1 METDKLCK
9 LAQGILFLFLTSILL
24 ITPHLTQAQTTDINF
39 NLSANHYYNPGDKV
53 SINIS
58 SYDYSNKSARRYTF
72 KVQVLKIKNL
82 DEFYSKQLSRGS
94 LDVLG
99 ADSTNLLYLTEEV
112 RSFDKTIRQKNE
124 YGYAYMNDVIDIS
137 GLEKG
142 AYIARI
148 TNKNKVAYIGFVIT
162 SLGILSKAGTG
173 SMLGYVVQKQSG
185 EPVNDVSLNF
195 YLGMNKVGSGVTNF
209 GTAYQTFDIQQ
220 VSNINSDFN
229 NQIAALIIGQHGDD
243 VVISDSYLYFG
254 YGESKYS
261 VYIYTNQPVYRT
273 DSQVDFKGIIRT
285 MSNFQYSA
293 VGNQDITVKIKD
305 SRNAE
310 VYKEVLRSDAM
321 GSVNGSYKIEK
332 EAPLGTY
339 TIYFEIGE
347 GNTYSQTFSVEQYK
361 KPEYKVT
368 VTPENTQ
375 YLNSETIEAKIKA
388 DYYFGSP
395 VANAE
400 VEYNIFKQ
408 RYYKPWW
415 SYSEYAWWYADYYE
429 NQDENSMYNNSE
441 MIYSGK
447 GSLNEYGE
455 MTIYYNIKEDFKND
469 NNGRDW
475 WWYGWSDETDYRYI
489 IQAKVVDKSRREID
503 GIGTVL
509 VTRGKFFITANANK
523 YLYKPND
530 DVTITVRTMDFS
542 DKPVSTDFLISIYKY
557 DFSYYKDNE
566 YKKDFVAS
574 LNGKTLSEGE
584 GTVTYKLPYDAEGY
598 YIAEIQSTDERGN
611 KITGST
617 NFSVYKESMS
627 WWDDNS
633 GVLIMTDKDSYK
645 VGDTV
650 KAVVITPTPDATVLM
665 TAESDN
671 ILYYATEKFYGT
683 SKEVLIPVTEKFSSN
698 FYVKAAYIKD
708 GTMYDVQKMLMV
720 IQEQKFLTV
729 EIDPSKLIY
738 KPKEKGELKV
748 RVLDYTGMPVRNAE
762 VSLGIIDESI
772 YAIKE
777 ETTKD
782 IRKFFY
788 GPKYVYV
795 SSSYESGNYT
805 YAYSRLLTI
814 FERFNIHSIKESEL
828 ATVTGRLLD
837 RDSKIVPGA
846 IIIIDDEYQAAITND
861 SGEFEF
867 KLPAG
872 KYSISI
878 YTGKE
883 KNEDVRELVLS
894 KGETKNFVLYTDENL
909 NELEQ
914 QRVTSDGVVQDA
926 PRKLYEEIS
935 VLTEGKGAEYGNVL
949 NGVVNIKSKKDEYKS
964 AEVRSD
970 FRDAILWSSSQM
982 TDDEGYTTVEVQY
995 PDNLTEWRIT
1005 SRVVT
1010 EDTKVGQNVKTVITR
1025 KDLLVRMETPRF
1037 LQQNDNVTISTVV
1050 HNYLSSEKRTKVK
1063 FTADNVQPMSAT
1075 EQTITIPSNGEVRL
1089 DWNINV
1095 TGVTGDAKLYVEA
1108 LTDEESDAVELK
1120 VPLEPTGLKTT
1131 NSLIADFDDA
1141 YKNETKNFEIPVT
1154 SNLQSASLKF
1164 TVSPSLAST
1173 ILTALDELAGYP
1185 YGCVEQ
1191 TMSRFLP
1198 TVVVAR
1204 AFKEL
1209 DAPISAATQKDLPK
1223 MVEAGL
1229 NRLYGFQHSDGGW
1242 GWWTNDGTN
1251 PFMTAY
1257 VVYGMTNAQSA
1268 GYTIKNGVLSNGVK
1282 AMKSQ
1287 LKESLESTTRAYVLY
1302 SLSLADKSSNTLIK
1316 EYIKQLQ
1323 KEDLNDY
1330 AKSLIILTL
1339 NEIGDTQQANEVV
1352 ADLVKDVKYSGEGAA
1367 YWEGKSFHY
1376 NWQDDKVQT
1385 TAMALSALVKTN
1397 LHADLKYKIVRWLMM
1412 QRMGFAWRNTQET
1425 AFIVYSMVDY
1435 LKTSDELNPD
1445 YSIKVFVNEKEYMS
1459 KQMTRDDVFKKDQ
1472 IIEVDYTALQMN
1484 NNVIRIEKT
1493 GQGKV
1498 YFSGTV
1504 NYYVNSNNVSAMEN
1518 GFRVEREYYVI
1529 KQYESYKGN
1538 NIVYRKYPYDGN
1550 IKSGDMLLV
1559 KLRVYTKEN
1568 NLSYF
1573 MLEDPIPAGC
1583 EVITDDWAY
1592 NIEDEED
1599 YGTVYD
1605 YPYWRWWYA
1614 DKDIRDDKVTF
1625 FATYLYGD
1633 HYEFSYIMRAQI
1645 PGQYNI
1651 NPSVGALMYYP
1662 EVNGNSP
1669 TMRMNITDK

>member
-1 METDKLCK
+1 METDKLCRFV
-9 LAQGILFLFLTSILL
+9 LGLLFLFLTLGLSNSAF
-24 ITPHLTQAQTTDINF
+24 AQSSDINF

-53 SINIS
+53 IINIS
-58 SYDYSNKSARRYTF
+58 SYDYSNKSTRRNTF
-72 KVQVLKIKNL
+72 KVQILKIKNL
-82 DEFYSKQLSRGS
+82 EEFYSKQVSRGS
-94 LDVLG
+94 IDILG
-99 ADSTNLLYLTEEV
+99 ADSTNLSFLTEEV
-112 RSFDKTIRQKNE
+112 RSFEKTIKAKSE
-124 YGYAYMNDVIDIS
+124 YGYSYMNDGIEIG

-148 TNKNKVAYIGFVIT
+148 TNKNKVAYIGFVIS
-162 SLGILSKAGTG
+162 SLGVLSKAGTG
-173 SMLGYVVQKQSG
+173 SMLAYIVQKQSG
-185 EPVNDVSLNF
+185 EPVNNVSVNF
-195 YLGMNKVGSGVTNF
+195 YLGMNKIGSGVTNF
-209 GTAYQTFDIQQ
+209 GTAYQTFDINQI
-220 VSNINSDFN
+220 SNLNNDIN
-229 NQIAALIIGQHGDD
+229 NQVAPLIVGQQGDD
-243 VVISDSYLYFG
+243 VIISDSYLYFG

-285 MSNFQYSA
+285 MSNFQYA
-293 VGNQDITVKIKD
+293 IVPNQDITVKIKD

-310 VYKEVLRSDAM
+310 VYKEVLRSDNM
-321 GSVNGSYKIEK
+321 GSVWGNYKIEK

-339 TIYFEIGE
+339 TIYFELGE
-347 GNTYSQTFSVEQYK
+347 NNTYSQTFSVEQYK
-361 KPEYKVT
+361 KPEYKVV
-368 VTPENTQ
+368 VTPENAQ
-375 YLNSETIEAKIKA
+375 YLNNETIEAKVKA

-395 VANAE
+395 VTNAE

-429 NQDENSMYNNSE
+429 SQDENAMYNSSE
-441 MIYSGK
+441 MIYSGT
-447 GSLNEYGE
+447 GTLNENGE
-455 MTIYYNIKEDFKND
+455 MTILYNIKEDFKNE
-469 NNGRDW
+469 NNGRNW

-542 DKPVSTDFLISIYKY
+542 DKPVSTDFSVNIYKY

-566 YKKDFVAS
+566 YKKDFVATV
-574 LNGKTLSEGE
+574 NGKTLNEGE
-584 GTVTYKLPYDAEGY
+584 GTVTYRLPYNAEGY
-598 YIAEIQSTDERGN
+598 YVAEIEATDDRGN
-611 KITGST
+611 KITGSA
-617 NFSVYKESMS
+617 NFSVYKEGYS
-627 WWDDNS
+627 WYNEN
-633 GVLIMTDKDSYK
+633 GGTIIMTDKDSYK
-645 VGDTV
+645 IGDTV
-650 KAVVITPTPDATVLM
+650 KAVVITPTPDANVLI

-698 FYVKAAYIKD
+698 FYVKASYIQN

-720 IQEQKFLTV
+720 VQEQKFLTV

-748 RVLDYTGMPVRNAE
+748 RVLDYMGLPVRNAE

-777 ETTKD
+777 ESTTD

-788 GPKYVYV
+788 GPKWVYV
-795 SSSYESGNYT
+795 SSSFESANYT

-814 FERFNIHSIKESEL
+814 YERFNIASLKESEL

-837 RDSKIVPGA
+837 KESNIVPDA

-894 KGETKNFVLYTDENL
+894 RGETKNFVLYTDETL
-909 NELEQ
+909 NDIAEQ
-914 QRVTSDGVVQDA
+914 RGLVDGVQNQRLTTEEFSLDVMTSKTGVVQNEKNA
-926 PRKLYEEIS
+926 P
-935 VLTEGKGAEYGNVL
+935 
-949 NGVVNIKSKKDEYKS
+949 KSKKESGKDDYKT

-970 FRDAILWSSSQM
+970 FRDAILWSPSQM
-982 TDDEGYTTVEVQY
+982 TDDNGYTTVEVQY

-1005 SRVVT
+1005 SRVIT

-1037 LQQNDNVTISTVV
+1037 LQQNDNVTISTIV
-1050 HNYLSSEKRTKVK
+1050 HNYLSSEKRAKVK
-1063 FTADNVQPMSAT
+1063 FTADNVQPLNAT

-1120 VPLEPTGLKTT
+1120 VPLEPTGLKIT
-1131 NSLIADFDDA
+1131 NSVIADFDDA
-1141 YKNETKNFEIPVT
+1141 YKNETKNFEIPLT

-1164 TVSPSLAST
+1164 VVSPSLAST

-1257 VVYGMTNAQSA
+1257 VVYGMTTAQSA

-1287 LKESLESTTRAYVLY
+1287 LKDQVLEPTTRAYVLY
-1302 SLSLADKSSNTLIK
+1302 SLSLADKNSNTLIR

-1339 NEIGDTQQANEVV
+1339 NEIGDTQKANEVV
-1352 ADLVKDVKYSGEGAA
+1352 ADLIKDVKYSGEGAA

-1397 LHADLKYKIVRWLMM
+1397 LHADLKNKIVRWLMM

-1445 YSIKVFVNEKEYMS
+1445 YTIKVFVNEKEYMS
-1459 KQMTRDDVFKKDQ
+1459 KQLTRDDVFKKDE

-1484 NNVIRIEKT
+1484 NNVVRIEKT
-1493 GQGKV
+1493 GTGKV

-1504 NYYVNSNNVSAMEN
+1504 NYYVNSSNVSAMEN
-1518 GFRVEREYYVI
+1518 GFRVEREYYVLR
-1529 KQYESYKGN
+1529 QYESYKGE
-1538 NIVYRKYPYDGN
+1538 NIVYRKYNYDGN

-1559 KLRVYTKEN
+1559 KLRVYAKDQ

-1573 MLEDPIPAGC
+1573 MLEDPLPAGC

-1592 NIEDEED
+1592 QIEDEKD
-1599 YGTVYD
+1599 YRTVYG

-1625 FATYLYGD
+1625 FATYLWGD

-1645 PGQYNI
+1645 PGEYNI

-1669 TMRMNITDK
+1669 TMRMNISDK